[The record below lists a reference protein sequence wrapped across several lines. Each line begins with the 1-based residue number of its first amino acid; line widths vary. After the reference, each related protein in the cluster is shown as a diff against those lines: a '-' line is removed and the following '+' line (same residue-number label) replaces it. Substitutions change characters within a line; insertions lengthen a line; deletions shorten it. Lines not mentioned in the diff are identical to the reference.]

1 MKKISPIGVT
11 EKRILIYGL
20 ILNFYS
26 SYFDNNKKKS
36 ISTISSEWN
45 FLSFNVC

>member
-20 ILNFYS
+20 NLKFYS
-26 SYFDNNKKKS
+26 SYFDNQKKKVYQQFRVNG
-36 ISTISSEWN
+36 I
-45 FLSFNVC
+45 F

>member
-11 EKRILIYGL
+11 ENRILIYGL
-20 ILNFYS
+20 NLKFYS
-26 SYFDNNKKKS
+26 SYFDNKKKS

-45 FLSFNVC
+45 FISFNVC